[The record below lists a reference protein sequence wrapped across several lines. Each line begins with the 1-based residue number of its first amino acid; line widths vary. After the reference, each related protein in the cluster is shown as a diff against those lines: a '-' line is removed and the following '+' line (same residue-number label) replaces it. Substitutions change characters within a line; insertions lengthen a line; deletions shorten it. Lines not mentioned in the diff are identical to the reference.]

1 MLILSRKLSLVSLM
15 ACMAVTPF
23 AQAQVMNIT
32 VSGNVQDTVCTP
44 TIDGPGVSG
53 NTITLPSIAI
63 GDLQTTGPTTYGREV
78 RFRAINCAM
87 SGSLNFMWVHFTS
100 PQVTA
105 GRMVPQVGTTELHFE
120 IQDVDSTGNPLGQV
134 MVSASGTTPPNQPGA
149 GQGTSGAFT
158 GTYPNRIADKKYLI
172 RYYVDTPVTQVG
184 TLSTPA
190 TYEVKYY

>member
-1 MLILSRKLSLVSLM
+1 MFSLSRKFSLVSLV
-15 ACMAVTPF
+15 ACIAAIPF

-44 TIDGPGVSG
+44 TMDGPGVSG
-53 NTITLPSIAI
+53 NTITLPSIAV
-63 GDLQTTGPTTYGREV
+63 GDLQTPGPTTFGREV
-78 RFRAINCAM
+78 RVTFSATNCAM
-87 SGSLNFMWVHFTS
+87 SNSLNFMWVHFTS
-100 PQVTA
+100 PQVVG

-120 IQDVDSTGNPLGQV
+120 VQDADTLAQV
-134 MVSASGTTPPNQPGA
+134 EVSASGTTPPNQPGA
-149 GQGTSGAFT
+149 NQGTGGPFT
-158 GTYPNRIADKKYLI
+158 GAYPNRIGEKKYVI

>member
-1 MLILSRKLSLVSLM
+1 MSVTRLFPMLFL
-15 ACMAVTPF
+15 AVCVF
-23 AQAQVMNIT
+23 ASSQVQAQIVNIT
-32 VSGNVQDTVCTP
+32 VQGNVQDTVCTP
-44 TIDGPGVSG
+44 TMDGPGVSG
-53 NTITLPSIAI
+53 NTITLPTIAI

-100 PQVTA
+100 PQVVG

-134 MVSASGTTPPNQPGA
+134 MVSASGTTPGDQPGA
-149 GQGTSGAFT
+149 GQGTGGPFT
-158 GTYPNRIADKKYLI
+158 GAYPNRVGEKKYLI
-172 RYYVDTPVTQVG
+172 RYYVESPVTQVG